1 MLIVVK
7 IFLYR
12 YQLKWSTYKL
22 HLILQFV
29 CRVCFFTVTQK
40 TWCVWNTNTIFT
52 QVLLQ
57 SLSKSNYWITPLH
70 LHITPFTRIRSKCIF
85 GFNRNQSDIFLK
97 FLPIQFPLPFFLKQ
111 RFKRNCFGRQVWD
124 ILWDI
129 LCFDTIF
136 FSIDFTF

>member
-12 YQLKWSTYKL
+12 YHLKWSTYKL

-57 SLSKSNYWITPLH
+57 SLSKSNYWSIAHYSIYSDSIEVYFWFYPQ
-70 LHITPFTRIRSKCIF
+70 PVWYIF
-85 GFNRNQSDIFLK
+85 KISSHSVSSSIFFK
-97 FLPIQFPLPFFLKQ
+97 TTIQKELFWLSGLGYTLGYTLFSHH
-111 RFKRNCFGRQVWD
+111 
-124 ILWDI
+124 
-129 LCFDTIF
+129 F
-136 FSIDFTF
+136 FSIAFTF